1 MTQGS
6 KGPPVVGGSP
16 PDLEGTL
23 LRVPGVV
30 KVHVVGGDAPTE
42 IHVVT
47 AGGRSAK
54 QYVRDVQSLASAEL
68 GRRIDYRIIS
78 VVQLDEKDADVLQR
92 ELRPWI
98 ERVSMGTRGKTE
110 WVEVALGWPDGRVTE
125 GLGAGGKSRQAR
137 ARGAAAA
144 TVACLDPELGSR
156 GQTIEV
162 SAVELQS
169 IGGAEWV
176 LVHLFFYWKGES
188 VPLLGSALVADDVA
202 SAAARALLDAVN
214 RKLLAR

>member
-1 MTQGS
+1 MTQGR
-6 KGPPVVGGSP
+6 KGPSVMGGSWP
-16 PDLEGTL
+16 ELEGAL

-30 KVHVVGGDAPTE
+30 KAHVVGTENPTE

-47 AGGRSAK
+47 SGERSAK
-54 QYVRDVQSLASAEL
+54 RYVRDIQSLASAEL
-68 GRRIDYRIIS
+68 GYRIDYRIIS
-78 VVQLDEKDADVLQR
+78 VVQLDQDDTAAPPTVP
-92 ELRPWI
+92 RPWI
-98 ERVSMGTRGKTE
+98 ERVSMGTRAKTE

-125 GLGAGGKSRQAR
+125 GLGAGGKSKQAR

-144 TVACLDPELGSR
+144 TIACIDADLGSR
-156 GQTIEV
+156 DQSVEI
-162 SAVELQS
+162 SAVELQN

-188 VPLLGSALVADDVA
+188 VPLLGSALVHDDVA

-214 RKLLAR
+214 RKLATR

>member
-1 MTQGS
+1 
-6 KGPPVVGGSP
+6 
-16 PDLEGTL
+16 
-23 LRVPGVV
+23 V
-30 KVHVVGGDAPTE
+30 KAHVVGAGTPTE

-78 VVQLDEKDADVLQR
+78 VVQLDEEDARTLHR

-98 ERVSMGTRGKTE
+98 DKVSMGTRAKSE
-110 WVEVALGWPDGRVTE
+110 WVEVVLGWPDGHLTD
-125 GLGAGGKSRQAR
+125 GLGAGGKSKQAR

-144 TVACLDPELGSR
+144 TVACLDGEFGSR
-156 GQTIEV
+156 EQSVEI

-169 IGGAEWV
+169 IGGANWA
-176 LVHLFFYWKGES
+176 LVHLYFYWKGES
-188 VPLLGSALVADDVA
+188 VPLLGAALVQDDVA
-202 SAAARALLDAVN
+202 SAAARAVLDAVN